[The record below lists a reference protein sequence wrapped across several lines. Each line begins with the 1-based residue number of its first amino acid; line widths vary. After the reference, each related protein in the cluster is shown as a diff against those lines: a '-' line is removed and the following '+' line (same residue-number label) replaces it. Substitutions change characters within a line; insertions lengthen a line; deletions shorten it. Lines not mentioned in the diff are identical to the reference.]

1 MRPWRCNYGS
11 LCGTGSDLSSRRMR
25 SWVLL
30 PVCRACLGHWT
41 WGVSNLAIIVYQGLC
56 EIINLAPLL
65 RRNSIGVQDLRW
77 WPWLRWHLKLAPSL
91 IVNILWVLICIASLF
106 VWCVRYTLLQ
116 EALVWWMAPVRPL
129 RAPCNGPLC
138 DAEAPLA

>member
-77 WPWLRWHLKLAPSL
+77 WPWLRWLLKLAPSL
-91 IVNILWVLICIASLF
+91 IVNILWVLICIVSLF

-116 EALVWWMAPVRPL
+116 EALVCWMAPVRPL